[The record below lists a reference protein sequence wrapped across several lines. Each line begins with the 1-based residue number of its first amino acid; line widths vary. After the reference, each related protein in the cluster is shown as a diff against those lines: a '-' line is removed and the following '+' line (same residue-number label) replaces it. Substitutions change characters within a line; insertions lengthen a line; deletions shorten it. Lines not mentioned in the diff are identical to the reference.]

1 VKRIESIFIDLCG
14 FYDSKIFFDNLEIT
28 PTKGKEVI
36 DLIRMLRVQ
45 EKHSIKID
53 SVSLEIFVY
62 PSMNVKSKKIDEFID
77 NWEHKVSIGEMIERN
92 YPNDLNS
99 AEKRFLDGF
108 YNYYLVFLSKSDKQ
122 KRYEDA
128 YSILSEFDN
137 KTAKSLSVLRIIA
150 FRLNWIERLEEITF
164 GDNIFKIVLD
174 FFKNQESDIQ
184 FHDNEDGQL
193 LIENELDRLL
203 SFIFAYQ
210 EKDYDFV
217 RINLNEITEYEDL
230 NQNDKL
236 LLLKARLALIDSNID
251 LSRSY
256 YESIISPYF
265 EDEKSKLLSNINGG
279 KNQK

>member
-1 VKRIESIFIDLCG
+1 
-14 FYDSKIFFDNLEIT
+14 
-28 PTKGKEVI
+28 
-36 DLIRMLRVQ
+36 
-45 EKHSIKID
+45 
-53 SVSLEIFVY
+53 
-62 PSMNVKSKKIDEFID
+62 MNVKSKKIDEFID